1 MAKKKN
7 VSVSSTSDN
16 NEEKVEINGNIKTVT
31 YSDIPEV
38 DSEVTL
44 KTKAEIFTFVNE
56 VKALCRKSL
65 EYDDYTSYLRTNVG
79 MDSCAFFN
87 GISKKTNRKLKIEIH
102 HAPLTL
108 ADIIRVVVKKAIATG
123 EELNSL
129 LIAEEVMELHYQ
141 NRVGL
146 IPLSKT
152 LHELA
157 DNTDK
162 LKIPI
167 YMIYGN
173 FREFIK
179 AYEAYIEEEDD
190 IKEKIAQMI
199 AWTKE
204 LKSTDYDV
212 LKEEY
217 TYLKMDGFEIPIRTD
232 NIIAIEKTIAENEAK
247 KRKKAA

>member
-1 MAKKKN
+1 MGRKKKEN
-7 VSVSSTSDN
+7 PPVTD
-16 NEEKVEINGNIKTVT
+16 NEEKVEVNGNIKTVT
-31 YSDIPEV
+31 YSEVPEI
-38 DSEVTL
+38 ENEIHL
-44 KTKAEIFTFVNE
+44 KTKAEIFSFVNE
-56 VKALCRKSL
+56 IKAICRKSL
-65 EYDDYTSYLRTNVG
+65 EYEDYTSYLRTNVG
-79 MDSCAFFN
+79 MDSCAFFK
-87 GISKKTNRKLKIEIH
+87 GISKQTNRKIKIEIH
-102 HAPLTL
+102 HTPLTL
-108 ADIIRVVVKKAIATG
+108 ADIIRIVVKKAIATG

-129 LIAEEVMELHYQ
+129 LLAEEVMELHYA

-173 FREFIK
+173 FKEFIK
-179 AYEAYIEEEDD
+179 AYEDYIDEEDD
-190 IKEKIAQMI
+190 IKAKIAQMI

-204 LKSTDYDV
+204 LKSSDYNV
-212 LKEEY
+212 LEEEY

-232 NIIAIEKTIAENEAK
+232 NVLELEKTIAENEAK
-247 KRKKAA
+247 KKKKRVA